1 MRDTTPPVYEAV
13 DLAALDFDPFLRE
26 ALREAPVVRVRLLH
40 GTPGECWLATRHDA
54 VRFVT
59 SDPRFSR
66 DIVGRPLP
74 SMNRYLVPLDRAV
87 SFVDPPDHTRVR
99 SVVSSA
105 FNRSGVAALRPRA
118 QAVLDG
124 LIDRMV
130 ASGPPADLVRQVTS
144 PFPLHVIGAVL
155 GVPESDLPRLRVWA
169 DTVLT
174 RATDEAGVERA
185 RQAKEAAR
193 ALFHELAQERLAR
206 PRDDLTSLLAAAVAN
221 GRIEEEEMLALA
233 VLMGLNGWHAVR
245 NHTSNMMYVLLTD
258 DGLMGRL
265 RSDPRAVPAAVEELL
280 RWIPHKHGVGQPRVA
295 TEDVEVG
302 GVEIRRGEAVY
313 VSYVAA
319 NWDESHYPDPGRVD
333 IDRQGPP
340 HLAFGHGPHH
350 CVAPLLARLEA
361 ELLLSTLVE
370 RLPDL
375 RLAVDAGE
383 VEWQKDVLIRGPV
396 GLPVTW

>member
-1 MRDTTPPVYEAV
+1 MQNTAPPVYEAV
-13 DLAALDFDPFLRE
+13 DLASLDFDPFLRK

-40 GTPGECWLATRHDA
+40 GTPGECWLATRHDV

-105 FNRSGVAALRPRA
+105 FNRSGMTTLRPRA
-118 QAVLDG
+118 QAVLDD

-130 ASGPPADLVRQVTS
+130 TSGPPADLVRQVTS
-144 PFPLHVIGAVL
+144 PFPLDIIGAVL
-155 GVPESDLPRLRVWA
+155 GVPETDRPRLRAWA

-193 ALFHELAQERLAR
+193 ALFHELAQERRAR
-206 PRDDLTSLLAAAVAN
+206 PQDDLTSTLAAAVAS
-221 GRIEEEEMLALA
+221 GQIEEEEMLALA
-233 VLMGLNGWHAVR
+233 VLMALNGWHAVR

-258 DGLMGRL
+258 DILMNRL

-302 GVEIRRGEAVY
+302 GVQIRSGEAVY

-319 NWDESHYPDPGRVD
+319 NWDESCYPEPGRID
-333 IDRQGPP
+333 IDREGPP
-340 HLAFGHGPHH
+340 HLAFGYGPHH

-361 ELLLSTLVE
+361 ELLLTTLVE

-375 RLAVDAGE
+375 RLAVDPGD
-383 VEWQKDVLIRGPV
+383 VIWQKDVLIRGPV